1 MQLCGVHVEAELGNF
16 NYAGGGRECWSLPT
30 SQDAACTYSMMI
42 LRILLFVIFLWPTAL
57 WAEVDYERDV
67 KPLLKM
73 KCWAC
78 HGPLKQEAGLRLD
91 AGSLVRAG
99 GDSGAVVVPGNS
111 QHSLLVQRVNAT
123 DALDR
128 MPPDGESLTDK
139 QIEILTDWIDAGAK
153 SPAGETP
160 QLDPRKHWA
169 FQKIRNAKLP
179 ENVHPVDFFIQRKL
193 RDAGLNLAPKADTAT
208 LLRRLYLSMHGLLPS
223 MEQAMALE
231 ANPGTFD
238 QVVGS
243 VLGSERYGER
253 LGQYWLDIVRYAD
266 THGFEVN
273 TARPNAWPYRDYV
286 ISSFNHDKPYD
297 QFVREQ
303 IAGDLYGEDAA
314 TGFLVAA
321 PVLLPGQIGKDDAS
335 KRLARQD
342 SLDEIVVG
350 TSATFLGLTLGC
362 ARCHDHK
369 FDPLSQE
376 DYYSMQAFFA
386 GVRYGDRAIED
397 GSFEQRQSQLRELLP
412 QIEQVK
418 ASLSQHEPVAFRGRT
433 LIIDETDEQ
442 RTTHFV
448 KPNGPGKNP
457 SGSKR
462 GFADDLGAIDRLP
475 NFSDGYTWWNN
486 SSGKN
491 LMSFNPAVEGIFSVW
506 ISWGAHGS
514 GVHTR
519 DARYVLDLD
528 GNLETTGDQQ
538 ELANVDQYFVRGQS
552 KGETERV
559 PQWSGLLHVGKY
571 QLQKNSR
578 LVLRGGETGTGITTD
593 VLVLQ
598 ETEEKKATKETVVSP
613 QLRVPVNFRKNT
625 ERFQAVRAKRL
636 RFTSFAT
643 TNDNRHEPC
652 IDELEVFA
660 AGTTENIALASL
672 GVVATSSGNYSDT
685 GKHQLKHVNDGQTSN
700 DRSWISNEKGKGWVQ
715 VEFNQPVLVD
725 RVVWGR
731 DRTGK
736 FEDRLPVRYKIEIED
751 ELGEVRTVADA
762 SDRMPFGTKFDEV
775 STWLR
780 NAGGG
785 TGSDLTA
792 TVQQLKKLEAVRAD
806 LEKKEMVYA
815 GVFAEP
821 DQTHLLSRGDPEQP
835 GRIVK
840 PRIPELF
847 GSFGVPQD
855 AAESERRETLAGW
868 ITQKVNPLTAR
879 IIVNRVWQFHF
890 GIGLVETASDF
901 GLNGAKPSHPELLD
915 WLAHDLMSHGWSLK
929 HLHRRILSSETWQQS
944 NRIDLEA
951 KKVDA
956 DCRLLWRYPARRV
969 EAEIIRDTLLQV
981 SGRLNYKMGGPGFD
995 FFKSRGGLSGFPPVN
1010 NFEEKGLRRMVYA
1023 HKVRMESVPV
1033 FGAFD
1038 CPDAGQPAP
1047 RRGRSTTAIQA
1058 LNLFNSD
1065 FIADTAVE
1073 FSRVIQ
1079 SEGGSMSDEVVN
1091 AYRRIFQRE
1100 PNSTEL
1106 ELARQVVKEHGLPT
1120 LARVLFNSNEFLMLP

>member
-1 MQLCGVHVEAELGNF
+1 
-16 NYAGGGRECWSLPT
+16 
-30 SQDAACTYSMMI
+30 MMI
-42 LRILLFVIFLWPTAL
+42 SRISILMILLSSATLSAD
-57 WAEVDYERDV
+57 VDYERDV

-91 AGSLVRAG
+91 AGTLIRAG
-99 GDSGAVVVPGNS
+99 GDSGSAVLPGNS
-111 QHSLLVQRVNAT
+111 QASLLLRRVNSA
-123 DALDR
+123 DELDR
-128 MPPDGESLTDK
+128 MPPEGESLTEK
-139 QIEILTDWIDAGAK
+139 QIELLKQWVDSGAR

-160 QLDPRKHWA
+160 QLDPRAHWA
-169 FQKIRNAKLP
+169 FQKIRNAQVP
-179 ENVHPVDFFIQRKL
+179 EHVHPVDFFIERKL
-193 RDAGLNLAPKADTAT
+193 FAAGLKLAPKADAAT
-208 LLRRLYLSMHGLLPS
+208 LVRRLYLSMHGLLPS
-223 MEQAMALE
+223 MEQAMAFE
-231 ANPGTFD
+231 ANPRMFD
-238 QVVGS
+238 QLVEVA
-243 VLGSERYGER
+243 LDSERYGER

-286 ISSFNHDKPYD
+286 INALNHDKSYD

-303 IAGDLYGEDAA
+303 IAGDIYGEDAA

-369 FDPLSQE
+369 FDPLSQQ

-397 GSFEQRQSQLRELLP
+397 GNFEKRQSQLRELLP

-418 ASLSQHEPVAFRGRT
+418 ANLAQHDPFAFVGRT

-457 SGSKR
+457 AGSKR

-486 SSGKN
+486 DPGKN
-491 LMSFNPAVEGIFSVW
+491 VMSFNPEVEGVFNVW

-528 GNLETTGDQQ
+528 GNVETTGDQQ
-538 ELANVDQYFVRGQS
+538 ELAKIDQYFVRGQS

-571 QLQKNSR
+571 QLQKKSR
-578 LVLRGGETGTGITTD
+578 LLLRGGETGTGITTD

-598 ETEEKKATKETVVSP
+598 ETKGTPVTEETEPNPK
-613 QLRVPVNFRKNT
+613 LRVPVNFRINA
-625 ERFQAVRAKRL
+625 ERFQPVRAKRL

-643 TNDNRHEPC
+643 TNDNRYEPC

-660 AGTTENIALASL
+660 AGTNENIALASL
-672 GVVATSSGNYSDT
+672 GVVATSSGNYSET

-715 VEFNQPVLVD
+715 VEFTQPVLVD

-736 FEDRLPVRYKIEIED
+736 FKDRLPVRYSIEIED
-751 ELGEVRTVADA
+751 EFGNLIKVAGD
-762 SDRMPFGTKFDEV
+762 SDRLPFGTKFDEV
-775 STWLR
+775 STRLR
-780 NAGGG
+780 NAAGGN
-785 TGSDLTA
+785 GSDLTPI
-792 TVQQLKKLEAVRAD
+792 VQQLKKLETVRAD

-821 DQTHLLSRGDPEQP
+821 EQTHLLSRGDPEQP
-835 GRIVK
+835 GPVVE

-847 GSFGVPQD
+847 GSLELPEV
-855 AAESERRETLAGW
+855 AAESKRREALAGW
-868 ITQKVNPLTAR
+868 ITQKKNPLTAR
-879 IIVNRVWQFHF
+879 VIVNRIWQFHF
-890 GIGLVETASDF
+890 GIGLVETPSDF

-915 WLAHDLMSHGWSLK
+915 WLAQDLMDHDWSLK
-929 HLHRRILSSETWQQS
+929 HLHRRILSSKTWQQS
-944 NRIDLEA
+944 NRIDLGA

-981 SGRLNYKMGGPGFD
+981 SERLNYKMGGPGFD
-995 FFKSRGGLSGFPPVN
+995 FFKSRGGLSGFPPVK

-1079 SEGGSMSDEVVN
+1079 RKGGSVRDEVVDS
-1091 AYRRIFQRE
+1091 YRRIFQRE
-1100 PNSTEL
+1100 PDSKEL
-1106 ELARQVVKEHGLPT
+1106 QLATQIVEEHGLPT

>member
-1 MQLCGVHVEAELGNF
+1 MN
-16 NYAGGGRECWSLPT
+16 
-30 SQDAACTYSMMI
+30 I
-42 LRILLFVIFLWPTAL
+42 LRILLVVALLSPKAL
-57 WAEVDYERDV
+57 WAEIDYERDV

-78 HGPLKQEAGLRLD
+78 HGPLKQESGLRLD
-91 AGSLVRAG
+91 AGQLIRTG
-99 GDSGAVVVPGNS
+99 GETGPVVVPGNS
-111 QHSLLVQRVNAT
+111 QQSLLVQRVASI
-123 DALDR
+123 DDLDR
-128 MPPDGESLTDK
+128 MPPEGEALTEK
-139 QIEILTDWIDAGAK
+139 QIEILKQWVKSGAR
-153 SPAGETP
+153 SPDGEMP
-160 QLDPRKHWA
+160 QADPRDHWA
-169 FQKIRNAKLP
+169 FQESRYAKVP
-179 ENVHPVDFFIQRKL
+179 DDVHPVDFFIERKL
-193 RDAGLNLAPKADTAT
+193 LEAGLKLAPKADTAT

-223 MEQAMALE
+223 MEQARVFE
-231 ANPGTFD
+231 ANPGMFD
-238 QVVGS
+238 QMVRS
-243 VLGSERYGER
+243 VLDSERYGER

-286 ISSFNHDKPYD
+286 INALNQDKPYD

-303 IAGDLYGEDAA
+303 IAGDIYGEDAA

-397 GSFEQRQSQLRELLP
+397 GNFEQRQTQLRKLLP

-418 ASLSQHEPVAFRGRT
+418 SNLSQHEPVAFPGRT
-433 LIIDETDEQ
+433 LIIDETDQQ

-486 SSGKN
+486 HPGKN
-491 LMSFNPAVEGIFSVW
+491 VMSFNPGVEGVFSVW

-538 ELANVDQYFVRGQS
+538 ELANIDQYFLRGQT
-552 KGETERV
+552 KGETDRV
-559 PQWSGLLHVGKY
+559 PQWSGLLNVGKY
-571 QLQKNSR
+571 QLQKKSR

-598 ETEEKKATKETVVSP
+598 ETGEIPVTEEIASNP

-625 ERFQAVRAKRL
+625 ERFQPVRAKRL
-636 RFTSFAT
+636 RFTSFET
-643 TNDNRHEPC
+643 TNDNRYEPC

-660 AGTTENIALASL
+660 AGTNENIALASL
-672 GVVATSSGNYSDT
+672 GVVARSSGNYSDT

-700 DRSWISNEKGKGWVQ
+700 DWSWISNEKGKGWVQ
-715 VEFNQPVLVD
+715 VEFHHPIVVD

-736 FEDRLPVRYKIEIED
+736 FKDRLPVRYKIEIED
-751 ELGEVRTVADA
+751 DFGNLRTVADA
-762 SDRMPFGTKFDEV
+762 SDRMPFGTEFDEV
-775 STWLR
+775 STRLR
-780 NAGGG
+780 NAGGDAK
-785 TGSDLTA
+785 SDLPA
-792 TVQQLKKLEAVRAD
+792 IVQQLKRLETARAE
-806 LEKKEMVYA
+806 LEKKEMAYA
-815 GVFAEP
+815 GVFSEP
-821 DQTHLLSRGDPEQP
+821 DQTHLLARGDPEQP
-835 GRIVK
+835 ARIVK

-847 GSFGVPQD
+847 GSFSVPEE
-855 AAESERRETLAGW
+855 AAESKRREALARW
-868 ITQKVNPLTAR
+868 ITQKRNPLTAR

-890 GIGLVETASDF
+890 GIGLVETPSDF

-915 WLAHDLMSHGWSLK
+915 WLAHDLMDHEWSLK
-929 HLHRRILSSETWQQS
+929 HLHRRILSSKTWQQS

-951 KKVDA
+951 KKIDA

-969 EAEIIRDTLLQV
+969 EAEIIRDALLQV

-995 FFKSRGGLSGFPPVN
+995 FFKSRGGLSGFPPVK

-1058 LNLFNSD
+1058 LNLFNSQ

-1073 FSRVIQ
+1073 FARVIQ
-1079 SEGGSMSDEVVN
+1079 EDGGSVSDNVVD
-1091 AYRRIFQRE
+1091 AYQRIFQRE
-1100 PNSTEL
+1100 PDSTEHH
-1106 ELARQVVKEHGLPT
+1106 LAVQVVEEHGLPT